1 MSDVEW
7 IGSSTYHEQLHEV
20 YGIHIRLAQYPILAP
35 RIRELMRRALFAGGI
50 LTPAAL
56 EAEVRQKAIASQA
69 REGLADPFGQES
81 ATVWNHRMSVIRDQL
96 TDFYFA
102 YNFPP
107 ERLDEVIHQGLA
119 ESATTDQQPALLDFN
134 PELAPM
140 DLLFAQ
146 GEAYAALP
154 PAELARVQH
163 HLREIVVVLIKGMLS
178 DQLEFIGIAK
188 EILTIEDLREVRRH
202 LIGHGKIGG
211 KAAGLLLARKML
223 CIEGPTGEQATS
235 TTPEGEDT
243 GRGKLACRVKIPDSY
258 YIGADVFYDFMAVNG
273 FSHFMDQKYR
283 RSEEII
289 ADYPRI
295 RDSYRNGRFPVDIVQ
310 GLKGVLDEVGDSPLI
325 VRSSSLLEVHFGAA
339 LAGKYESVFCAN
351 QGTPSE
357 NLETLL
363 QAVARVYASTL
374 SPDALLYRQQMGLVD
389 YDERMAVLIQKVE
402 GKRYRHYLFPTVAGV
417 GYSRNPIRWNPKIRR
432 EDGFLRLVSGF
443 GTRAVERVAND
454 YPRLVALSH
463 PKLRPFIG
471 TDQTRK
477 HAQRY
482 MDVLDLNDHTI
493 KTLPVSEVL
502 QHDYPALRY
511 LASMD
516 KDGYLVPIFARLT
529 ASERGRLLLTFDR
542 LVEDTAFIDLM
553 KQMLSRLEEEHRWPV
568 DVEFTVDIEP
578 GHPHAVYTIHLLQC
592 RPQVSRKQQAAVE
605 IPDPIPPQDLIL
617 QTTELVPLGIVP
629 GVRYVVCVDPQT
641 YHRAPAHS
649 TSVGST
655 VKLEIA
661 RVIGRLNEKLRDEV
675 FILIGPGRWGSSDV
689 DLGVKVTYA
698 DIFNAR
704 VLIEVASTDSGM
716 GAEPSYG
723 THFFQD
729 LVEAGI
735 FPLPVPLG
743 RRGTFLNTDFLDRAP
758 NRLAALLPN
767 DAEYAAYVKVIDV
780 PAITG
785 GRHIEVVMN
794 DEQQRAV
801 AYLKPLKT
809 NSDR

>member
-1 MSDVEW
+1 MSNEIW

-35 RIRELMRRALFAGGI
+35 RIRELMRRALFSAGI
-50 LTPAAL
+50 LSAAAL

-81 ATVWNHRMSVIRDQL
+81 AAVWNHRMSVIRDQL

-107 ERLDEVIHQGLA
+107 ERLDELIHQGLA
-119 ESATTDQQPALLDFN
+119 ESATADQHPGVLDFN

-154 PAELARVQH
+154 PAELAQVQH
-163 HLREIVVVLIKGMLS
+163 HLREIIVVLIKGMLS
-178 DQLEFIGIAK
+178 DQLEFVGIAK
-188 EILTIEDLREVRRH
+188 EILTIEDLQDVRRH

-223 CIEGPTGEQATS
+223 CTEGGQ
-235 TTPEGEDT
+235 EGESTLVTPD
-243 GRGKLACRVKIPDSY
+243 GQYLPCRVKIPDSY
-258 YIGADVFYDFMAVNG
+258 YIGADVFYDFQAVNG

-283 RSEEII
+283 PSEEII

-295 RDSYRNGRFPVDIVQ
+295 RDFYRNGRFPVDIVQ
-310 GLKGVLDEVGDSPLI
+310 GLRALLDEVGDSPLI

-357 NLETLL
+357 NLAALL
-363 QAVARVYASTL
+363 QAIGRVYASTL

-482 MDVLDLNDHTI
+482 MDVLDLSDHTI
-493 KTLPVSEVL
+493 KTLPVSEVFN
-502 QHDYPALRY
+502 HDYPALRY
-511 LASMD
+511 VASLD
-516 KDGYLVPIFARLT
+516 KEGYLVPIFARLT
-529 ASERGRLLLTFDR
+529 GSERGRLLLTFDR
-542 LVEDTAFIDLM
+542 LVEDGAFIELM
-553 KQMLSRLEEEHRWPV
+553 KTMLSRLEEGHRWPV
-568 DVEFTVDIEP
+568 DIEFTVDIEP
-578 GHPHAVYTIHLLQC
+578 GHPHATYTVHLLQC
-592 RPQVSRKQQAAVE
+592 RPQVSRKQQASVD
-605 IPDPIPPQDLIL
+605 IPEPIPPQDLIL
-617 QTTELVPLGIVP
+617 QTTELVPQGVVS
-629 GVRYVVCVDPQT
+629 GVRYLVYVDPEA
-641 YHRAPAHS
+641 YHHAPGYS
-649 TSVGST
+649 SSVGST

-661 RVIGRLNEKLRDEV
+661 RVIGRLNEKLADEK

-704 VLIEVASTDSGM
+704 VLIEVASADSGM

-743 RRGTFLNTDFLDRAP
+743 RRGTILNTDFLDRAP
-758 NRLAALLPN
+758 NRLSTLLPR
-767 DAEYAAYVKVIDV
+767 DTEYSAYVKVIDV
-780 PAITG
+780 PAISG

-801 AYLKPLKT
+801 AYLKPVKPG
-809 NSDR
+809 NER

>member
-7 IGSSTYHEQLHEV
+7 IIGSSAYHEQLHEV

-35 RIRELMRRALFAGGI
+35 RIRELMRRALFSAGI

-69 REGLADPFGQES
+69 REGLADPYGQES
-81 ATVWNHRMSVIRDQL
+81 AAVWHHRMSVIRDQL

-107 ERLDEVIHQGLA
+107 ERLDEVIHQGLS
-119 ESATTDQQPALLDFN
+119 ESATMDQHPGVLDFN

-154 PAELARVQH
+154 SSELAFVEH
-163 HLREIVVVLIKGMLS
+163 HLREIIVVLIKGMLS
-178 DQLEFIGIAK
+178 DQLEYVGIAK
-188 EILTIEDLREVRRH
+188 EILTIEDLQEVRRN

-223 CIEGPTGEQATS
+223 HAEGGNDEGNTLMTDDGTS
-235 TTPEGEDT
+235 IP
-243 GRGKLACRVKIPDSY
+243 CYVKIPDSY
-258 YIGADVFYDFMAVNG
+258 YIGADVFYDFMAING

-289 ADYPRI
+289 ADHPRI
-295 RDSYRNGRFPVDIVQ
+295 RELYQKGRFPVDIVQ
-310 GLKGVLDEVGDSPLI
+310 RLRALLDDVGNSPLI

-357 NLETLL
+357 NLGDLL
-363 QAVARVYASTL
+363 QAIGRVYASTL

-402 GKRYRHYLFPTVAGV
+402 GKRYRNYLFPTVAGV

-471 TDQTRK
+471 TEQTRK

-482 MDVLDLNDHTI
+482 IDVLDLNDHTI
-493 KTLPVSEVL
+493 KTLPVAEVL

-516 KDGYLVPIFARLT
+516 KDGYLVPIFARL
-529 ASERGRLLLTFDR
+529 SGNERGSLLLTFDR

-553 KQMLSRLEEEHRWPV
+553 KAMLSRLERGHRWPV
-568 DVEFTVDIEP
+568 DIEFTVDIEP
-578 GHPHAVYTIHLLQC
+578 GHPHATYTIHLLQC
-592 RPQVSRKQQAAVE
+592 RPMVSRKQQAAVD
-605 IPDPIPPQDLIL
+605 IPEPIPPQDLIL
-617 QTTELVPLGIVP
+617 QTTEMVPQGVVSD
-629 GVRYVVCVDPQT
+629 VRYVVYVDAKS
-641 YHRAPAHS
+641 YHRAPNHS
-649 TSVGST
+649 ASVGST

-661 RVIGRLNEKLRDEV
+661 RVIGRLNEKLRNEV
-675 FILIGPGRWGSSDV
+675 FVLIGPGRWGSSDV

-704 VLIEVASTDSGM
+704 VLVEVAAAESGM
-716 GAEPSYG
+716 GGEPSYG

-743 RRGTFLNTDFLDRAP
+743 HRGVSLNTDFLDRAP
-758 NRLAALLPN
+758 NRLSALLPA
-767 DAEYAAYVKVIDV
+767 DAEYSEYVKVIDV
-780 PAITG
+780 PAVTG
-785 GRHIEVVMN
+785 GRHIEIVMN

-801 AYLKPLKT
+801 AYLKPLRKS
-809 NSDR
+809 SDR

>member
-1 MSDVEW
+1 LERKMSQEEW

-35 RIRELMRRALFAGGI
+35 RIRELMRRALFSAGI

-56 EAEVRQKAIASQA
+56 ELEVRQKAIASQA
-69 REGLADPFGQES
+69 REGLSDPYGQES
-81 ATVWNHRMSVIRDQL
+81 AAVWNHRMSVIRDQL

-119 ESATTDQQPALLDFN
+119 GSATMDPHPGVLDFN

-154 PAELARVQH
+154 PAELERVQH
-163 HLREIVVVLIKGMLS
+163 HLREIIVVLIKGMLS
-178 DQLEFIGIAK
+178 DQLEFVGIAK
-188 EILTIEDLREVRRH
+188 EILTIEDLQEVRRR

-223 CIEGPTGEQATS
+223 CPEGPTGGEGTLVTA
-235 TTPEGEDT
+235 EGEA
-243 GRGKLACRVKIPDSY
+243 LPCRVRIPDSY
-258 YIGADVFYDFMAVNG
+258 YIGADVFYDFMAVNE
-273 FSHFMDQKYR
+273 FSRFMDQKYR

-295 RDSYRNGRFPVDIVQ
+295 REHYRKGRFPVEIVQ
-310 GLKGVLDEVGDSPLI
+310 GLKALLEQVGDSPLI

-339 LAGKYESVFCAN
+339 LAGKYESVFCTN
-351 QGTPSE
+351 QGTPAE
-357 NLETLL
+357 NLAALL

-402 GKRYRHYLFPTVAGV
+402 GQRYRDYLFPTVAGV

-432 EDGFLRLVSGF
+432 EDGFLRLVCGF

-482 MDVLDLNDHTI
+482 MDVLDLGDRTI

-502 QHDYPALRY
+502 QHDHPAVRY

-516 KDGYLVPIFARLT
+516 KEGYVVPIFARLT
-529 ASERGRLLLTFDR
+529 GNERGRLLLTFDR
-542 LVEDTAFIDLM
+542 LVEDIAFIDLM
-553 KQMLSRLEEEHRWPV
+553 KATLSRLEQGHRWPV
-568 DVEFTVDIEP
+568 DIEFTVEIEP
-578 GHPHAVYTIHLLQC
+578 GHPHATYTLHLLQC
-592 RPQVSRKQQAAVE
+592 RPQVSRKEQAAVE
-605 IPDPIPPQDLIL
+605 IPEPIPPEDLIL
-617 QTTELVPLGIVP
+617 QTTELVPQGVVS
-629 GVRYVVCVDPQT
+629 GVRYIVYVDPEA
-641 YHRAPAHS
+641 YRHAPGYS
-649 TSVGST
+649 SSVGST
-655 VKLEIA
+655 IKLEIA
-661 RVIGRLNEKLRDEV
+661 RVIGRLNEKLRGEV
-675 FILIGPGRWGSSDV
+675 FVLIGPGRWGSSDV

-704 VLIEVASTDSGM
+704 VLIELASTDSGM

-735 FPLPVPLG
+735 YPLPVPLG
-743 RRGTFLNTDFLDRAP
+743 RRSTVLNTDFLNRAP
-758 NRLAALLPN
+758 NRLAALLPT
-767 DAEYAAYVKVIDV
+767 DAEYSHYVRVIDV
-780 PAITG
+780 PATTG
-785 GRHIEVVMN
+785 GRHVEVIMN

-801 AYLKPLKT
+801 AYVKPLST
-809 NSDR
+809 GSDR